1 MPMLSSRTSIG
12 PITQGRRLAL
22 RLATSVAR
30 GARVA
35 LIVGVASVGVAVAGG
50 GLLGCKHEYIP
61 NTDVDDTD
69 DNRKIVEFC
78 EKYRRALETKDIARL
93 LTLAHPEYYED
104 GGNIDASDDID
115 LAGLKDYLTT
125 KFDDAES
132 IRYEIRYRRVTVEDE
147 RVFVDYTFS
156 ASYRIPTEAGNDV
169 WQRKVSDNRLEL
181 VPHNEDF
188 LIIAGM

>member
-12 PITQGRRLAL
+12 PRTQGGTLAQRLTTS
-22 RLATSVAR
+22 LARA
-30 GARVA
+30 ARVA
-35 LIVGVASVGVAVAGG
+35 LVAGVASIGVASAGG
-50 GLLGCKHEYIP
+50 LVGCKHEYIP
-61 NTDVDDTD
+61 NTDVDDTE

-132 IRYEIRYRRVTVEDE
+132 IRYEIRYRRVTVEEE
-147 RVFVDYTFS
+147 RVYVDYTFS
-156 ASYRIPTEAGNDV
+156 ASYRIPTESGNDV

-181 VPHNEDF
+181 IPHEDAF

>member
-1 MPMLSSRTSIG
+1 MCIRDS
-12 PITQGRRLAL
+12 
-22 RLATSVAR
+22 
-30 GARVA
+30 
-35 LIVGVASVGVAVAGG
+35 
-50 GLLGCKHEYIP
+50 LGCKHEYIP
-61 NTDVDDTD
+61 NTDVDDTE

-132 IRYEIRYRRVTVEDE
+132 IRYEIRYRRVTVEEE
-147 RVFVDYTFS
+147 RVFVDFTFS

>member
-1 MPMLSSRTSIG
+1 MPTG
-12 PITQGRRLAL
+12 GAWLA
-22 RLATSVAR
+22 RA
-30 GARVA
+30 ARVA
-35 LIVGVASVGVAVAGG
+35 LLVAATASGVAVTGA
-50 GLLGCKHEYIP
+50 GLLGCKNEYIP
-61 NTDVDDTD
+61 NTDVDDTE

-132 IRYEIRYRRVTVEDE
+132 IRYEIRYRRVTIEDE
-147 RVFVDYTFS
+147 RVYVDYTFS
-156 ASYRIPTEAGNDV
+156 ASYRIPTDAGNDV

-181 VPHNEDF
+181 VPHNDEF

>member
-12 PITQGRRLAL
+12 PRTQGRTLAQ
-22 RLATSVAR
+22 RLATSLAR
-30 GARVA
+30 AARAA
-35 LIVGVASVGVAVAGG
+35 LVVGVASIGVAAVGG

-61 NTDVDDTD
+61 NTDVDDTE

-132 IRYEIRYRRVTVEDE
+132 IRYEIRYRRVTVEEE
-147 RVFVDYTFS
+147 RVYVDYTFS
-156 ASYRIPTEAGNDV
+156 ASYRIPTESGNDV

-181 VPHNEDF
+181 IPHEDAF

>member
-12 PITQGRRLAL
+12 PRLQGGTPAQ
-22 RLATSVAR
+22 RLATWLVRAAR
-30 GARVA
+30 AA
-35 LIVGVASVGVAVAGG
+35 LIVGVASVGVAAAGG

-61 NTDVDDTD
+61 NTDVDDTE

-132 IRYEIRYRRVTVEDE
+132 IRYEIRYRRVTVEEE
-147 RVFVDYTFS
+147 RVFVDFTFS